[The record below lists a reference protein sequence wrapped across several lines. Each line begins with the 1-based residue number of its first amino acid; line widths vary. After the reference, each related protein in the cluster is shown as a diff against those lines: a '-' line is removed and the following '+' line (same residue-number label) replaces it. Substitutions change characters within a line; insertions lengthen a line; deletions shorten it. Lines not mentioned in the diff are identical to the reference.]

1 MELLIVAVAVSLLV
15 EWTKRKFGTDEYK
28 TLAILA
34 VASLIGAVV
43 HTYLVAAGYWET
55 VLSVLVTASAFYALV
70 ISRFKA

>member
-28 TLAILA
+28 TLGVLA
-34 VASLIGAVV
+34 VAALIGAAVY
-43 HTYLVAAGYWET
+43 TYLVAAGYWEA
-55 VLSVLVTASAFYALV
+55 VLNILVTASAFYALV